1 MTPPRSPGAVVIP
14 EVPGG
19 EQLSG
24 AARVPLPPAPGPPHL
39 LLLPGSDQVADTSGD
54 QARHLDH
61 PVLLALGV

>member
-19 EQLSG
+19 EQLRG

-54 QARHLDH
+54 QAGHLDH